1 MKKTIWIVIFLLF
14 IGGLGLMDNCS
25 KKEKKDLGSLLPREI
40 QGWKAEEK
48 DRSYDPQTIFDYID
62 GAGEVYRSYN
72 FRELLVRRFKKE
84 NRPEIIIDFFDMAS
98 SNNAFGVFTHDLE
111 GEDAGIGQ
119 GSTYKGG
126 LLSFW
131 KGPYFVSIYA
141 EEETEETK
149 EVLLNMGET
158 VATAIQ
164 EEGEKPDL
172 IAFLPEDDVDVEKIH
187 YFHNHMILNY
197 HFFVADENI
206 LLLDQQTEAV
216 LGRSI
221 QEGKEYI
228 QLIVRY
234 PEAEKANQAFGSFTE
249 AYMPDAVEPGLV
261 QTEDMLWTAAK
272 RKDDLLIIVFNAP
285 SNTSAKEMI
294 KKVEE
299 RIGKE

>member
-1 MKKTIWIVIFLLF
+1 
-14 IGGLGLMDNCS
+14 MDNCS
-25 KKEKKDLGSLLPREI
+25 SQTKKDLGSLLPREI

-84 NRPEIIIDFFDMAS
+84 GKPEIFIDFFDMAS
-98 SNNAFGVFTHDLE
+98 SRDAFGVFTHDLE
-111 GEDAGIGQ
+111 GEEAGIGQ

-141 EEETEETK
+141 EEETKETK
-149 EVLLNMGET
+149 EALLKMGEA
-158 VATAIQ
+158 VAAAIKEQ
-164 EEGEKPDL
+164 GEKPDL
-172 IAFLPEDDVDVEKIH
+172 IAFLPEEEFNREKVH

-216 LGRSI
+216 LGRGT
-221 QEGKEYI
+221 QEGEEFI
-228 QLIVRY
+228 ALIIRY
-234 PEAEKANQAFGSFTE
+234 PEAKKAIQAYESFTE

-261 QTEDMLWTAAK
+261 QTEDMLWTAAEE
-272 RKDDLLIIVFNAP
+272 KDDLIIVVFNAP
-285 SNTSAKEMI
+285 SNTAAREVI
-294 KKVEE
+294 DRIEE
-299 RIGKE
+299 RIGQE

>member
-1 MKKTIWIVIFLLF
+1 MKKTIWIAIFLLF

-25 KKEKKDLGSLLPREI
+25 SKAKKDLGSLLPREI

-72 FRELLVRRFKKE
+72 FRELLVRRYKKE
-84 NRPEIIIDFFDMAS
+84 GKSEIFIDFFDMAS
-98 SNNAFGVFTHDLE
+98 SKDAFGVFTHDLE
-111 GEDAGIGQ
+111 GEEAGIGQ

-149 EVLLNMGET
+149 EVLLKMGEA
-158 VATAIQ
+158 VASAIK

-172 IAFLPEDDVDVEKIH
+172 LALMPEEDVDVGMVH

-216 LGRSI
+216 LGRGT
-221 QEGKEYI
+221 QEGEGYVI
-228 QLIVRY
+228 LAVRY
-234 PEAEKANQAFGSFTE
+234 PEAEKATQAYESFTE

-261 QTEDMLWTAAK
+261 QTEDMLWTAAEAK
-272 RKDDLLIIVFNAP
+272 GDLIIVVFNAP
-285 SNTSAKEMI
+285 SSTAAREMI
-294 KKVEE
+294 NRIEE
-299 RIGKE
+299 RMGRE

>member
-1 MKKTIWIVIFLLF
+1 MKNTISILIFLLF

-25 KKEKKDLGSLLPREI
+25 SKEKKDLGSLLPRDV

-84 NRPEIIIDFFDMAS
+84 DKPEIIIDFFDMAS
-98 SNNAFGVFTHDLE
+98 SKDAFGVFTHDLE
-111 GEDAGIGQ
+111 GEDEGIGQ

-149 EVLLNMGET
+149 EVLLNMGEA
-158 VATAIQ
+158 VASAIQ

-172 IAFLPEDDVDVEKIH
+172 IAFLPEEDVDVGKVH

-228 QLIVRY
+228 LLVVSY
-234 PEAEKANQAFGSFTE
+234 PEAEKANQASGSFIE

-272 RKDDLLIIVFNAP
+272 RKNNLLIIVFNAA
-285 SNTSAKEMI
+285 SDTSAKEMI

>member
-1 MKKTIWIVIFLLF
+1 
-14 IGGLGLMDNCS
+14 MDNCS
-25 KKEKKDLGSLLPREI
+25 SKEKKDLSSLLPREI

-84 NRPEIIIDFFDMAS
+84 GKAEIVIDFFDMAS
-98 SNNAFGVFTHDLE
+98 SKDAFGVFTHDLE
-111 GEDAGIGQ
+111 GEDTGIGQ

-149 EVLLNMGET
+149 EVLLNMGEV
-158 VATAIQ
+158 VASAIQ

-172 IAFLPEDDVDVEKIH
+172 IGFLPEEEVDVGKVH

-197 HFFVADENI
+197 HFYVADENI

-216 LGRSI
+216 LGRAT
-221 QEGKEYI
+221 QEENKYI
-228 QLIVRY
+228 LLVVRY
-234 PEAEKANQAFGSFTE
+234 PDKKRAAQAYKSFIE
-249 AYMPDAVEPGLV
+249 VYMPDAVGPGLV
-261 QTEDMLWTAAK
+261 QTEDGLWTAAETK
-272 RKDDLLIIVFNAP
+272 EDLLVIIFNAG
-285 SNTSAKEMI
+285 SSLLAKEMM

-299 RIGKE
+299 RMGRE

>member
-1 MKKTIWIVIFLLF
+1 
-14 IGGLGLMDNCS
+14 MDNCS
-25 KKEKKDLGSLLPREI
+25 SKEKKDLSSLLPREI
-40 QGWKAEEK
+40 QDWEAEEK
-48 DRSYDPQTIFDYID
+48 DHSYDPQTIFDYID

-84 NRPEIIIDFFDMAS
+84 GKPEIIIDFFDMAS
-98 SNNAFGVFTHDLE
+98 SKDAFGVFTHDLE
-111 GEDAGIGQ
+111 GEDTGIGQ

-149 EVLLNMGET
+149 EVLLNMGEA
-158 VATAIQ
+158 VASAIQ

-172 IAFLPEDDVDVEKIH
+172 IAVLPEEEVDVGKVH

-197 HFFVADENI
+197 HFYVADENI

-216 LGRSI
+216 LGRGT
-221 QEGKEYI
+221 QEENEYI
-228 QLIVRY
+228 LLVVRY
-234 PEAEKANQAFGSFTE
+234 PETQRAAQAYKSFTE
-249 AYMPDAVEPGLV
+249 VYMPDAVEPGLV
-261 QTEDMLWTAAK
+261 QTEDRLWTAAEA
-272 RKDDLLIIVFNAP
+272 KDDLIIIIFSAG
-285 SNTSAKEMI
+285 SSTFAKEMI

-299 RIGKE
+299 RLGREQGGD